1 MFINDT
7 IYPFINIIKVFVQHL
22 LIFIMDHWWRSTV
35 LWLYSYSICWYLSV
49 GDERRCIDRL
59 SIRTASV
66 DIYLK
71 SILVILLGNQC
82 IRTAPVDIYCIKYVL
97 RIKYV
102 CIRTAPVN
110 IYLKMLKRIDFYK
123 ALYSYSTCW
132 CLSNTKIVG
141 NRTNVTYSYRTCWCL
156 SLIILG
162 FINYIIIIKY
172 WYCKVFRNF
181 TSKYKILAIIL

>member
-1 MFINDT
+1 MTLFI
-7 IYPFINIIKVFVQHL
+7 L
-22 LIFIMDHWWRSTV
+22 LLTSSK
-35 LWLYSYSICWYLSV
+35 YSYSICWYLSWT
-49 GDERRCIDRL
+49 IDDVQQFCDC
-59 SIRTASV
+59 IRTASV

-110 IYLKMLKRIDFYK
+110 VYLKMLKRIDFYK

-156 SLIILG
+156 SYPNLENKPAISIVFVQHLLM
-162 FINYIIIIKY
+162 FIQRASCLVVRRSEYSY
-172 WYCKVFRNF
+172 STCWCLSYTFCKNPYL
-181 TSKYKILAIIL
+181 SY

>member
-1 MFINDT
+1 MTLFI
-7 IYPFINIIKVFVQHL
+7 L
-22 LIFIMDHWWRSTV
+22 LLTSSK
-35 LWLYSYSICWYLSV
+35 YSYSICWYLSV

-110 IYLKMLKRIDFYK
+110 VYLKMLKRIDFYK

-132 CLSNTKIVG
+132 CLSYKLNERKVKY
-141 NRTNVTYSYRTCWCL
+141 VYKYSYSTCWCL
-156 SLIILG
+156 SMQRNS
-162 FINYIIIIKY
+162 INYSAKSIRTAPVDVY
-172 WYCKVFRNF
+172 P
-181 TSKYKILAIIL
+181 